1 MTDFKE
7 FIRRGVAAQKA
18 VDEIMAK
25 ENITSTP
32 NVEDRVNISLT
43 RDEFEALLIMC
54 GYATAAAMKQDTK
67 MGYAFLAL
75 VNTINRDNPKW
86 IPYEIPQ

>member
-1 MTDFKE
+1 MSESLD
-7 FIRRGVAAQKA
+7 RRMLLKGAA
-18 VDEIMAK
+18 
-25 ENITSTP
+25 
-32 NVEDRVNISLT
+32 
-43 RDEFEALLIMC
+43 
-54 GYATAAAMKQDTK
+54 ATAAAMKQDTK